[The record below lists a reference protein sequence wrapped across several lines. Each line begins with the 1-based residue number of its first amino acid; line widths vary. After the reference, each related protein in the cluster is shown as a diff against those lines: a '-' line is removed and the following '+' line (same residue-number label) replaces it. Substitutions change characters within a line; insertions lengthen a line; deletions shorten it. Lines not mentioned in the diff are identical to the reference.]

1 MVGTVFRPWWR
12 NFINLVYPLSCLIC
26 KVRLNPLSDKPLC
39 EICWKK
45 IEYNQGPFCRVC
57 GRHLPAK
64 TEKHALICSDCQSSS
79 FFFRQARSVC
89 VYDGVIKECIHL
101 FKYNSK
107 LSLVKP
113 LSKLMIDFA
122 RNYLDMETITLIL
135 PVPLHKVKQRQRQF
149 NQAHLLAKSLSR
161 AFAIKLKG
169 SLLVKTKLGPA
180 QVNLTQQERP
190 KNVQSAFRVKDSKVL
205 KDKNV
210 LLIDDVLTTSATVN
224 ECSKMLLEAGVN
236 RVEVFTLARSN

>member
-1 MVGTVFRPWWR
+1 
-12 NFINLVYPLSCLIC
+12 
-26 KVRLNPLSDKPLC
+26 
-39 EICWKK
+39 
-45 IEYNQGPFCRVC
+45 
-57 GRHLPAK
+57 
-64 TEKHALICSDCQSSS
+64 
-79 FFFRQARSVC
+79 
-89 VYDGVIKECIHL
+89 
-101 FKYNSK
+101 
-107 LSLVKP
+107 
-113 LSKLMIDFA
+113 MIDFA
-122 RNYLDMETITLIL
+122 RNYLDMETIDLIL

-149 NQAHLLAKSLSR
+149 NQAHLLAKSLSH
-161 AFAIKLKG
+161 AFAIKLND

-180 QVNLTQQERP
+180 QVNLTQQERL